1 MRHFIALT
9 TSLTLLAACGNSV
22 GYSDNPNTYKGAGIG
37 AAAGALAGSM
47 ESSEYAAAGA
57 GLGALAGGAIGAYMD
72 KQERDMR
79 RELDG
84 SGVEVQRQG
93 DNILLNMPNSIT
105 FDFDSS
111 RVRSDFYGTLN
122 NVARVLNQYPQ
133 SMVEVVGHTDS
144 TGTDSYNQ
152 DLSLRR
158 ARAVTE
164 HLKAQAVVP
173 NRLIVIGRGEAEP
186 IASNA
191 TASGQA
197 QNRRVEVR
205 ISPITADSMR

>member
-1 MRHFIALT
+1 MRHFIALA
-9 TSLTLLAACGNSV
+9 TSLTLLAACGDSV
-22 GYSDNPNTYKGAGIG
+22 GYRDNPNTYKGAGIG

-57 GLGALAGGAIGAYMD
+57 GLGVLAGGAIGAYMD
-72 KQERDMR
+72 KQEREMR
-79 RELDG
+79 RQLEG
-84 SGVEVQRQG
+84 SGVAVQREG

-105 FDFDSS
+105 FGFDSS

-122 NVARVLNQYPQ
+122 NVAGVLNQYQQ

-158 ARAVTE
+158 ARAVAE
-164 HLKAQAVVP
+164 HLKAQAVTP

-197 QNRRVEVR
+197 QNRRVEIR
-205 ISPITADSMR
+205 ISPITTGSMR